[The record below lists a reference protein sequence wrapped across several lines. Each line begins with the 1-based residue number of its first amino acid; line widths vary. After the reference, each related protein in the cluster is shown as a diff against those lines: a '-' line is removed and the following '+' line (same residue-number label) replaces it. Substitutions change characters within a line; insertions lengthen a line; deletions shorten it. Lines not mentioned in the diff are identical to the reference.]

1 MSAASRRQGIL
12 EALSVRRQES
22 VDNLASE
29 FNVSRRTIRYD
40 IEQLTCFAPIYTVKG
55 NGGGV
60 YVAEGWYY
68 SRVYLQDKQE
78 ALLKRLLFEL
88 PPEDQDTIQSILDTF
103 AKPKPKCAGSQ

>member
-12 EALSVRRQES
+12 EVMSIRRYDTAS
-22 VDNLASE
+22 NLASE
-29 FNVSRRTIRYD
+29 FNVSIRTIMYD
-40 IEQLTCFAPIYTVKG
+40 IEQLSCFAPIYTVKG
-55 NGGGV
+55 TGGGV

-78 ALLKRLLFEL
+78 ALLKRLLCEL